1 MGFYRNAKL
10 MLMTLSLASALSV
23 PLAAQDIPQKVQI
36 GEWGV
41 DTEGM
46 SKTVRPGDDFYRYV
60 NERWLNTAKIP
71 TGMSSNDSFVE
82 VFLSTER
89 RVADIITEAREG
101 NDAPGSPEQ
110 LIADFHRSY
119 SDMAKRN
126 AVGLVPIASTLG
138 TISGLKTREDLARA
152 MALRT
157 VGGLFG
163 NGVTSDSNDPAR
175 QIAVVGAD
183 GMTMPSRD
191 YYLNEGEPYARYRE
205 ALKAYMADTFLRA
218 GFPDAEARALRIF
231 ALETEVAKR
240 QWSPLEMRDVVRMNN
255 VMTPEELKAY
265 APGFP
270 WDVYLAEAG
279 YSNEKRLKVIT
290 DTATRDVAKLF
301 AETPIDDIR
310 SYMIFRLLDF
320 WSPYLSERWVQA
332 HFDFHKTTLQGT
344 AQRRTAD
351 LEAVAAVNEVLS
363 EEIGRIYVAEY
374 FGSADRAKVA
384 EMVDYLRS
392 TYRERIEKLEWMDEP
407 TRNEALSKLEKI
419 SSFIGFP
426 DKWHDRSSVRIAPDD
441 LVGNVNRLIEWEHAD
456 SLKRLAEGTRK
467 WEFAYPP
474 QEINAGYS
482 SARNSITFPAGIL
495 QPPFFDPKADP
506 AVNFGS
512 IAAVIGHEIGHGFD
526 DQGSRSDGDGKLRDW
541 WTAASRAEFEKRTAG
556 LVDQFNQY
564 EPLPGLKI
572 NGKQNLGENIGDLG
586 GLSVAYAAYR
596 KFVAEKQGGKAPKIG
611 QFTGDQRFFLAWA
624 QVWRELVVDAEQR
637 RRILSDPH
645 SPGEFRANGI
655 VRNIDAWYDAFGV
668 KPSDKLYLPPEQR
681 VRIW

>member
-126 AVGLVPIASTLG
+126 AVGLVPIASTLA

-163 NGVTSDSNDPAR
+163 NGVTSDSNDPTR

-270 WDVYLAEAG
+270 WDIYLAEAG
-279 YSNEKRLKVIT
+279 YSNEKRLKVMT

-301 AETPIDDIR
+301 AETPIEDIR
-310 SYMIFRLLDF
+310 SYMMFRLLDF
-320 WSPYLSERWVQA
+320 WSPYLSDRWVQA

-407 TRNEALSKLEKI
+407 TRKEALSKLEKI

-441 LVGNVNRLIEWEHAD
+441 LVGNVNRLIEWERTD

-541 WTAASRAEFEKRTAG
+541 WTTASRAEFEKRTAG

-655 VRNIDAWYDAFGV
+655 VRNIDAWYDAFSV
-668 KPSDKLYLPPEQR
+668 KPTDRLYLPPEQR